1 MNMTPETEVPMTS
14 TRPYLVRAFYEWIL
28 DNDCTPFLLVDSR
41 LPHVAVP
48 QQHIDEDG
56 TIVLNLAPVA
66 VNKLIINNES
76 VRFSA
81 RFDGQIWDLSIP
93 MYAVLAI
100 YAHENGQG
108 MVFEAELD
116 SIPEAEVTPEVP
128 APTKPRPSHLKVVK

>member
-1 MNMTPETEVPMTS
+1 MSITPEAEVPMTS
-14 TRPYLVRAFYEWIL
+14 TRPYLIRAFYEWIL
-28 DNDCTPFLLVDSR
+28 DNNCTPFLLVNSR
-41 LPHVAVP
+41 LPQVYVP
-48 QQHIDEDG
+48 DKHIDEDG
-56 TIVLNLAPVA
+56 TLVLNLAPVA

-108 MVFEAELD
+108 MVFEEELEG
-116 SIPEAEVTPEVP
+116 IPEETPPEVT
-128 APTKPRPSHLKVVK
+128 APVKPRPSHLKVVK